1 MIISKYNATDA
12 VLFSGN
18 ITAAKVL
25 LLHTL
30 NFNPAHT
37 TLDQVTQSG
46 ALEVYGNGWAQ
57 GGMLANVTIV
67 TVSAHVELRSTG
79 VQVLASGGAIGPAV
93 AGVMYA
99 NSEPFLFFNFEGD
112 KFTING
118 HYFSISWIND
128 TILIGVDASI

>member
-18 ITAAKVL
+18 ITTAKVL

-37 TLDQVTQSG
+37 TLAQVTQSG
-46 ALEVYGNGWAQ
+46 ALEVYGNGWSQ
-57 GGMLANVTIV
+57 GGVLANI
-67 TVSAHVELRSTG
+67 TVETVGAHVELMSTG
-79 VQVLASGGAIGPAV
+79 VQVLAVGGAIGPAV
-93 AGVMYA
+93 ACVMSA
-99 NSEPFLFFNFEGD
+99 DSKPFLFFNFEDD
-112 KFTING
+112 KFTIEG
-118 HYFSISWIND
+118 HYFSLSWADD